1 MLNRAK
7 KLPWLIGNFFLS
19 RTTYSKMKDIEVLL
33 RWPLEWSLSL
43 SPIHSLTLSLSSLS
57 PYLSLPLL
65 LCVSLPLP
73 TRKVL
78 SLFLSGWVLKLPVKK
93 ANPPLRCEIGDDLM
107 KRTFAL
113 KVKPNL
119 TSTPSYRVDA
129 CNLTKKH
136 L

>member
-1 MLNRAK
+1 
-7 KLPWLIGNFFLS
+7 
-19 RTTYSKMKDIEVLL
+19 
-33 RWPLEWSLSL
+33 
-43 SPIHSLTLSLSSLS
+43 
-57 PYLSLPLL
+57 
-65 LCVSLPLP
+65 
-73 TRKVL
+73 
-78 SLFLSGWVLKLPVKK
+78 LKLPVKK